1 MEGYRQP
8 HRAYEFQ
15 VMLLT
20 RRNDKLVARDKF
32 AAVTLLVVSN
42 KHDRTCLDSKDSP
55 DIWLEAVLCQ

>member
-1 MEGYRQP
+1 
-8 HRAYEFQ
+8 
-15 VMLLT
+15 MLLT

-55 DIWLEAVLCQ
+55 DIWLEAFLCQ